1 MGFMVPIVTG
11 GISAFSAIKNARA
24 AGKQNN
30 MMGQAQQGQMQS
42 LAQGR
47 QMGGDLF
54 KAGMPATQN
63 ALNYYTT
70 LLRGNRAAMQMAT
83 AGPAAQLTDTY
94 RGAERGLER
103 AGVRGGEAATARAE
117 LNRDRAN
124 SIAQLTTGQQGNA
137 AAMLGQLGGDATS
150 QGVRSVEGASIG
162 YGNLAGQAGDRA
174 NQYTQ
179 NERAD
184 WGGVGR
190 SIGEILKIWNQRRG
204 GGGGGGA

>member
-1 MGFMVPIVTG
+1 
-11 GISAFSAIKNARA
+11 
-24 AGKQNN
+24 
-30 MMGQAQQGQMQS
+30 MQS

-137 AAMLGQLGGDATS
+137 AAALGQLGGEAT
-150 QGVRSVEGASIG
+150 QTGVRAVEGASIG

-179 NERAD
+179 NERSD